1 MNQRTCG
8 GSNAILGRFPIF
20 TSKAC
25 YSTQILRPLIDN
37 AQMFRLAGFI
47 QIRSFGGVWRTGD
60 RSACDGIAEDQ

>member
-8 GSNAILGRFPIF
+8 GPDAIRRRFPIF
-20 TSKAC
+20 ISEAG

-37 AQMFRLAGFI
+37 AQMLWLAGL
-47 QIRSFGGVWRTGD
+47 SKPAGLGGCLRTGD